1 MPAGEPGR
9 VLGKMGEPLRGVHE
23 LPTVRRPLES
33 REWGETSGEA
43 ERPPPPRS
51 SGALGSG
58 SSGWERRGERGCEEL
73 GPTALGRCQGL
84 RAWLHTAPQHEA
96 RAVGQGLRPGRAPRG
111 LRLRARMPRSHFGTR
126 VWISGKRPGL
136 ATAVIRAWLA
146 GAEKRQTTQR
156 SLVQRE
162 RSNDKLATLPW
173 VTRAT
178 QRRQESGGPGDR
190 LDPCLQ

>member
-1 MPAGEPGR
+1 MSC
-9 VLGKMGEPLRGVHE
+9 
-23 LPTVRRPLES
+23 RRCGGPWRAAS
-33 REWGETSGEA
+33 GGNQWGGCSP
-43 ERPPPPRS
+43 PPPPRS
-51 SGALGSG
+51 SGALGSGSSGGLGSG

-136 ATAVIRAWLA
+136 ATGVIRAWLA